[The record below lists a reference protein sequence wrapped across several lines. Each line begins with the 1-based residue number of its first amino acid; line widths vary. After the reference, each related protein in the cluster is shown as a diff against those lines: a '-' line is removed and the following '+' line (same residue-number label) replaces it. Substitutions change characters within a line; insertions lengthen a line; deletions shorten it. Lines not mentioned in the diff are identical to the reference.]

1 VAAADLTAL
10 LFVGFAAVAHASWN
24 FLAKRAGGGTDFV
37 AACIVMNVVLCAPPA
52 ITLLAISPGAFLA
65 AGPLIVLGS
74 GLLHSAYWVALNRG
88 YSEAALS
95 VVYPIARGSG
105 AALAAAIAI
114 LLFDERFSPIALAGA
129 IVIVVAILALAIPHA
144 EADGASATGHGWAL
158 LTGALIAAYTL
169 WDSRAV
175 GAHELSP
182 IVYYWLVNVVNAAI
196 LAPRLVQLGALRTLK
211 RHLGPASAVGLLST
225 LSYVPVLYAL
235 AIAPVNI
242 VAPAREISVLL
253 GAAMGVELLGESDRR
268 LRMFAAGAMVFGIIA
283 IAIG

>member
-1 VAAADLTAL
+1 VAAAELTTL
-10 LFVGFAAVAHASWN
+10 LLVAFAAVAHASWN
-24 FLAKRAGGGTDFV
+24 FLAKRASGGTDFV

-52 ITLLAISPGAFLA
+52 ISLLVISPEAFLA
-65 AGPLIVLGS
+65 AGPVIVLGS
-74 GLLHSAYWVALNRG
+74 GLLHSAYWLALNRG
-88 YSEAALS
+88 YSKGALS

-114 LLFDERFSPIALAGA
+114 LLFDEQFSPIALTGA
-129 IVIVVAILALAIPHA
+129 IVIVVAILALAIPHTA
-144 EADGASATGHGWAL
+144 TDRAGPTGHGWAL

-175 GAHELSP
+175 GTYELSP
-182 IVYYWLVNVVNAAI
+182 IVYYWLVNVANAAI
-196 LAPRLVQLGALRTLK
+196 LAPRLVQHGALYTLK

-253 GAAMGVELLGESDRR
+253 GAAMGIELLGESERR
-268 LRMFAAGAMVFGIIA
+268 LRMFTACAMVLGIIA